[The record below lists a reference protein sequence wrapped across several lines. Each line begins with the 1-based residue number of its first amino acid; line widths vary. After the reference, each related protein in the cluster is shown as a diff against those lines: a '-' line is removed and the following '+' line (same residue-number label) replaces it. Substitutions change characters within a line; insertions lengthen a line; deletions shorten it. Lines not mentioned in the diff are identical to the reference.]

1 MSRNL
6 ALGVRAV
13 GFLLPATFL
22 FAATQNGTVYGTVYD
37 ASGNPMQGVTVTLE
51 NSALGFS
58 RSTITAAD
66 GSYNFAEVPPA
77 HGYRITATNGSK
89 KLDARSGITVN
100 VGDERAILP
109 PLGETT
115 GQPAA
120 QTKAVEAVQSDTA
133 STAVSGVITGEQL
146 RPLLL
151 YNRNFLAL
159 GLLTPETHDVGQGS
173 PLTGGFLFDLGDPFK
188 QQSFPAR
195 RVGQRDLQYQ
205 PTNQALSFQVNDSIQ
220 EFRMISA

>member
-1 MSRNL
+1 MI
-6 ALGVRAV
+6 
-13 GFLLPATFL
+13 
-22 FAATQNGTVYGTVYD
+22 D
-37 ASGNPMQGVTVTLE
+37 TL
-51 NSALGFS
+51 
-58 RSTITAAD
+58 
-66 GSYNFAEVPPA
+66 
-77 HGYRITATNGSK
+77 
-89 KLDARSGITVN
+89 SGITVN
-100 VGDERAILP
+100 VGDECAILP

-115 GQPAA
+115 GQQVAEM
-120 QTKAVEAVQSDTA
+120 KAVDAVQSDIA

-205 PTNQALSFQVNDSIQ
+205 PTRRCPSRSTIPSRSFG
-220 EFRMISA
+220 